1 MHHTPVHHAS
11 HIACHISKTSCII
24 HHTPYII
31 HLISHTSSVHSVTI
45 PWYHHS
51 IASLCHSLYHY
62 YRFTLLGTW
71 NSQIFHDDACLAET
85 CVSMENLRIL
95 GARESQRRILYEIFM
110 ITEIFKFSCFWVC
123 LVNNFHV
130 FWWFEL
136 FRCFRISLLM
146 KFESFLNF
154 YYNEEKF

>member
-1 MHHTPVHHAS
+1 MTPKVTNLLRSSLRQICPSEVIYSSRQSSTSHSRMKAESPHA
-11 HIACHISKTSCII
+11 H
-24 HHTPYII
+24 
-31 HLISHTSSVHSVTI
+31 
-45 PWYHHS
+45 
-51 IASLCHSLYHY
+51 
-62 YRFTLLGTW
+62 
-71 NSQIFHDDACLAET
+71 QT

-130 FWWFEL
+130 FWWFEVS
-136 FRCFRISLLM
+136 RCFRISLSM

-154 YYNEEKF
+154 YYNEEKFKKSDFSRWQRCTAGFSYIEDLGLSFCENKDAYVF